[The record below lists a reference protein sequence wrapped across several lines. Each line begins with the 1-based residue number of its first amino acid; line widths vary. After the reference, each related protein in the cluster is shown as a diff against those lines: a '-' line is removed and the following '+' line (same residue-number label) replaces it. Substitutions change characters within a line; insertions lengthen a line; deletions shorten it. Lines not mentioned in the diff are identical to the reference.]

1 MEDRGSETTRDPS
14 LMLHIADASGSSFQA
29 LAGAF
34 TPWDDDDDDDDDEV
48 HSLIPKISMMTIMI
62 KAASESRGENRFWS
76 QTAWAQIPAPPL
88 TDYGKLEVT

>member
-1 MEDRGSETTRDPS
+1 MEDRGSETTRDPF

-29 LAGAF
+29 LPCAF
-34 TPWDDDDDDDDDEV
+34 TPWDDDDEV
-48 HSLIPKISMMTIMI
+48 LSLIPKVNIMTTVI

>member
-1 MEDRGSETTRDPS
+1 MTRDPS

-29 LAGAF
+29 LDHAF
-34 TPWDDDDDDDDDEV
+34 TPWDDDDEV
-48 HSLIPKISMMTIMI
+48 LSLIPNVSIMTIMI

-88 TDYGKLEVT
+88 TEYGKLEVT